1 MACGSAKLLADSIC
15 GRSPDIDVEG
25 LGVERLRS

>member
-1 MACGSAKLLADSIC
+1 VLADSIC
-15 GRSPDIDVEG
+15 GRSPDIDVAG